1 MLQSGNLQIQNSNL
15 GPGNL
20 SSNSGSLSSGGR
32 GLTGPTTYISV
43 ENDPIFSSSPAA
55 TITNED
61 IERWNQEI
69 DLSSYITSDELA
81 QELSSYVSNPELEEA
96 LSSYATISY
105 VNSYVSYVLSDLDI
119 DIDLS
124 SYITSDELAQEL
136 SSYVSDTE
144 LAQILSS
151 YVTNEYLSSC
161 GYVTLNDI
169 PSIDLS
175 SYVSDSELA
184 EILISY
190 ITSDELSSMGYITS
204 ADIPSGLVIDENLIP
219 KQTNTYTLGTGSY
232 FYKNTYTYNTY
243 FRNRISIS
251 AWEDDILPIY
261 NLILKLNNSS
271 FVFSEFAFQPSQQNL
286 DLGNYQIPWKSTYTY
301 SLYLN
306 GTNIE
311 DRLSSYVTN
320 EYLSNCGYVTDT
332 QLQSQ
337 LQEASYITAADI
349 PNIDL
354 SSYISDSELAEILS
368 SYATK
373 NYTYT
378 NYVSYTY
385 LGDLN
390 EIIDYIIG
398 GEDPSSPENLYAT
411 RQELDTL
418 LLTYATKNYVD
429 NAILNAE
436 IGGGSGVTIDLTYYL
451 RKDELPSYLSSY
463 VTKNELNQALASY
476 VTENELSSCGYATE
490 SYVMD
495 KINSI
500 PSGGGGDTYISYN
513 TYNTSIWQGSLS
525 QYQNLSD
532 HTTYQLY
539 LIAQE

>member
-1 MLQSGNLQIQNSNL
+1 M
-15 GPGNL
+15 
-20 SSNSGSLSSGGR
+20 
-32 GLTGPTTYISV
+32 
-43 ENDPIFSSSPAA
+43 
-55 TITNED
+55 
-61 IERWNQEI
+61 
-69 DLSSYITSDELA
+69 
-81 QELSSYVSNPELEEA
+81 
-96 LSSYATISY
+96 
-105 VNSYVSYVLSDLDI
+105 
-119 DIDLS
+119 
-124 SYITSDELAQEL
+124 
-136 SSYVSDTE
+136 
-144 LAQILSS
+144 
-151 YVTNEYLSSC
+151 TNEYLSSC

-320 EYLSNCGYVTDT
+320 EYLSSCGYITMGDVSSCGYVT
-332 QLQSQ
+332 LN
-337 LQEASYITAADI
+337 DI
-349 PNIDL
+349 PSIDL

-373 NYTYT
+373 QYTYN
-378 NYVSYTY
+378 NYVSYSY
-385 LGDLN
+385 LGDLD
-390 EIIDYIIG
+390 EILDYIIG
-398 GEDPSSPENLYAT
+398 TGYSTAPENLYAT
-411 RQELDTL
+411 RQELETL

-451 RKDELPSYLSSY
+451 RKDELPSYLISY
-463 VTKNELNQALASY
+463 VTENELNQALASY

-539 LIAQE
+539 WIAQE

>member
-20 SSNSGSLSSGGR
+20 SSSNGSLSSGGR

-81 QELSSYVSNPELEEA
+81 QELSSYVSNSELNEI

-105 VNSYVSYVLSDLDI
+105 VNSYVSSYVSYVLSDLDV
-119 DIDLS
+119 DID
-124 SYITSDELAQEL
+124 L

-190 ITSDELSSMGYITS
+190 ITSDELSSCGYITRN
-204 ADIPSGLVIDENLIP
+204 DVPEGVIIDENIIP
-219 KQTNTYTLGTGSY
+219 KENNTYTLGDIGY
-232 FYKNTYTYNTY
+232 FYKDIYSYKLSLNRNTKLY
-243 FRNRISIS
+243 SIDH
-251 AWEDDILPIY
+251 AIGDLYI
-261 NLILKLNNSS
+261 
-271 FVFSEFAFQPSQQNL
+271 EFAYYPHYVFNNGGFSPVGNNTK
-286 DLGNYQIPWKSTYTY
+286 DLGNSNSSWKSTYTY

-320 EYLSNCGYVTDT
+320 EYLSSCGYITMGDVSSCGYVT
-332 QLQSQ
+332 LN
-337 LQEASYITAADI
+337 DI
-349 PNIDL
+349 PSIDL

-373 NYTYT
+373 QYTYN
-378 NYVSYTY
+378 NYVSYSY
-385 LGDLN
+385 LGDLD
-390 EIIDYIIG
+390 EILDYIIG
-398 GEDPSSPENLYAT
+398 TGYSTAPENLYAT
-411 RQELDTL
+411 RQELETL

-451 RKDELPSYLSSY
+451 RKDELPSYLISY
-463 VTKNELNQALASY
+463 VTENELNQALASY

>member
-81 QELSSYVSNPELEEA
+81 QELSSYVSNSELDEI

-119 DIDLS
+119 D
-124 SYITSDELAQEL
+124 
-136 SSYVSDTE
+136 V
-144 LAQILSS
+144 
-151 YVTNEYLSSC
+151 
-161 GYVTLNDI
+161 
-169 PSIDLS
+169 DLS

-184 EILISY
+184 EIL
-190 ITSDELSSMGYITS
+190 
-204 ADIPSGLVIDENLIP
+204 A
-219 KQTNTYTLGTGSY
+219 
-232 FYKNTYTYNTY
+232 
-243 FRNRISIS
+243 
-251 AWEDDILPIY
+251 
-261 NLILKLNNSS
+261 
-271 FVFSEFAFQPSQQNL
+271 
-286 DLGNYQIPWKSTYTY
+286 
-301 SLYLN
+301 
-306 GTNIE
+306 
-311 DRLSSYVTN
+311 
-320 EYLSNCGYVTDT
+320 
-332 QLQSQ
+332 
-337 LQEASYITAADI
+337 
-349 PNIDL
+349 
-354 SSYISDSELAEILS
+354 

-373 NYTYT
+373 NYTYA

-398 GEDPSSPENLYAT
+398 SGDPSSPENLYAT
-411 RQELDTL
+411 RQELETL

-436 IGGGSGVTIDLTYYL
+436 IGGGGSGTTIDLSYYL
-451 RKDELPSYLSSY
+451 RKDELPSYLISY
-463 VTKNELNQALASY
+463 VTKNELNSY
-476 VTENELSSCGYATE
+476 VSKNELNSMSYVDNAQLQGQLQASSYATQNYVNSNFP
-490 SYVMD
+490 SYAYVLD

-500 PSGGGGDTYISYN
+500 PGGGGNTYVSYN
-513 TYNTSIWQGSLS
+513 TYNTSIWQGSLT